1 MATQKNTK
9 STRPAPAKAKSS
21 KGAGPKK
28 VAPKAPVKAKA
39 KVKPAPATKAKKSAP
54 APKKVVSAKSKVAAK
69 PKVVAKA
76 KPVQKPKP
84 AAPKTKAPAKP
95 VVKARPVVKAKP
107 VIKKV
112 EKPAPKP
119 IAKKVVAKKPAPKPP
134 VKQVVI
140 PKAKAQATTPV
151 SKSKAVVAQKAPK
164 AAAVAATG
172 SPSRKSVATKAVPQ
186 VKSKTQS
193 KAPIV
198 APVTKPVAQA
208 PKKIE
213 PKAVVSKPVVVS
225 KPATPVPPSGSKVTD
240 KTGKPSVST
249 NTPAVKPV
257 DHKKPE
263 EKIHKPIAGPVVKQT
278 EKMSEKKE
286 IRSVGGTTST
296 EEPQKSRYSDK
307 ELEEFDQLIDQ
318 KLIVAREQLEFYL
331 KQLEDMAENPDN
343 KIKGL
348 DDGLSS
354 LESERISSMASRQQK
369 LIQHL
374 ENAKIR
380 IKNKVYGICRE
391 TGKLISKERLRAVPH
406 ATLSIEA
413 KQAQN

>member
-1 MATQKNTK
+1 MTQ
-9 STRPAPAKAKSS
+9 
-21 KGAGPKK
+21 
-28 VAPKAPVKAKA
+28 KAKA
-39 KVKPAPATKAKKSAP
+39 SVP
-54 APKKVVSAKSKVAAK
+54 
-69 PKVVAKA
+69 
-76 KPVQKPKP
+76 
-84 AAPKTKAPAKP
+84 
-95 VVKARPVVKAKP
+95 
-107 VIKKV
+107 
-112 EKPAPKP
+112 
-119 IAKKVVAKKPAPKPP
+119 
-134 VKQVVI
+134 
-140 PKAKAQATTPV
+140 TPV
-151 SKSKAVVAQKAPK
+151 SKPKVVVAQKAPK
-164 AAAVAATG
+164 AVAAAATG
-172 SPSRKSVATKAVPQ
+172 SPSKKPGTSKSVPQ
-186 VKSKTQS
+186 VVAKAQP
-193 KAPIV
+193 KAPIA
-198 APVTKPVAQA
+198 APVIKPVAPA
-208 PKKIE
+208 PKKSE
-213 PKAVVSKPVVVS
+213 AKAVVSKPAA
-225 KPATPVPPSGSKVTD
+225 KPSPSVPSPGSKATD
-240 KTGKPSVST
+240 KVGKPSVST
-249 NTPAVKPV
+249 NTPAVKAV
-257 DHKKPE
+257 EHKKPE
-263 EKIHKPIAGPVVKQT
+263 EKINKPIAAPVVKQT

-286 IRSVGGTTST
+286 IRPVGGTTIT

-354 LESERISSMASRQQK
+354 LESERVSSMASRQQK